1 MNNYLSD
8 NIWKNLLQRA
18 FDYANSGYNEWELWR
33 TQMELFLRASNN
45 DLMGWSDQDI
55 DDITLK
61 VWKSDFVHEERILTI
76 EEWAAELNRTTRVQ
90 FEMRGAMD
98 KLFRSIKQYRESTFF
113 LEMLSFCAR
122 FKDLS
127 PYNAIM
133 VKTQMP
139 AARFVLT
146 EKQWDERYHRVPKRN
161 ARPLVILRK
170 YGPVSYVF
178 EIGDTEFLQQ
188 MLLGFYKTEEEIL
201 EELSHPYQTD
211 GVVEH
216 RLYENLTRAL
226 AYYGIELDSFRVAAD
241 FGAEIR
247 RTDCKVK
254 VRDIETRGYYV
265 ISINDKANESTAFA
279 SICHELG
286 HFFCRHLTPPDQRD
300 DKWWK
305 LRRPSWETREFEAEI
320 VSFIICERY
329 GVGNRSW
336 EYLSRV
342 LKNKK
347 EIPQDISVE
356 RVFKAANEVERMLA
370 DDLDPRTCLL
380 YKNDNNFKRL
390 YNKKYPHEKREES
403 DEEE

>member
-18 FDYANSGYNEWELWR
+18 YDYANSGYNEWELWR
-33 TQMELFLRASNN
+33 TQMESFLHASNN
-45 DLMGWSDQDI
+45 DLMGWIDQDI
-55 DDITLK
+55 VDITQK
-61 VWKSDFVHEERILTI
+61 VWKSVFVYDERSLTI
-76 EEWAAELNRTTRVQ
+76 EDWAAEFNRTTRIQ
-90 FEMRGAMD
+90 REMRGTMD
-98 KLFRSIKQYRESTFF
+98 KLFRSIKNYRESAFF

-122 FKDLS
+122 FKDLA
-127 PYNAIM
+127 PYNAMM

-139 AARFVLT
+139 EARYVLT
-146 EKQWDERYHRVPKRN
+146 EKQWNERYHRIPKRN
-161 ARPLVILRK
+161 ARPLVILKK

-178 EIGDTEFLQQ
+178 EIGDTENSQQ
-188 MLLGFYKTEEEIL
+188 MFLGFYTDEEIL
-201 EELSHPYQTD
+201 NKLSNPYQTD
-211 GVVEH
+211 RQVEH
-216 RLYENLTRAL
+216 RLYENLIRAL
-226 AYYGIELDSFRVAAD
+226 AYYGIDLDTFRVAAD

-247 RTDCKVK
+247 RANCKVK
-254 VRDIETRGYYV
+254 VRDIQTRGYYV
-265 ISINDKANESTAFA
+265 ISVNDHADESTTFA

-342 LKNKK
+342 LGVHK
-347 EIPQDISVE
+347 EIPYDISVE

-390 YNKKYPHEKREES
+390 YNKKYPHERREES
-403 DEEE
+403 DEEG

>member
-18 FDYANSGYNEWELWR
+18 YDYANSGYNEWELWR
-33 TQMELFLRASNN
+33 TQMESFLHASNN

-55 DDITLK
+55 VDITQK
-61 VWKSDFVHEERILTI
+61 VWKSVFVYDERSLTI
-76 EEWAAELNRTTRVQ
+76 EDWAAEFNRTTRIQ
-90 FEMRGAMD
+90 REMRGTMD
-98 KLFRSIKQYRESTFF
+98 KLFRSIKNYRESAFF

-122 FKDLS
+122 FKDLA
-127 PYNAIM
+127 PYNAMM

-139 AARFVLT
+139 EARYVLT
-146 EKQWDERYHRVPKRN
+146 EKQWNERYHRIPKRN
-161 ARPLVILRK
+161 ARPLVILKK

-178 EIGDTEFLQQ
+178 EIGDTENSQQ
-188 MLLGFYKTEEEIL
+188 MFLGFYTDEEIL
-201 EELSHPYQTD
+201 NKLSNPYQTD
-211 GVVEH
+211 RQVEH
-216 RLYENLTRAL
+216 RLYENLIRAL
-226 AYYGIELDSFRVAAD
+226 AYYGIDLDTFRVAAD

-247 RTDCKVK
+247 RANCKVK
-254 VRDIETRGYYV
+254 VRDIQTRGYYV
-265 ISINDKANESTAFA
+265 ISVNDHADESTTFA

-342 LKNKK
+342 LGVHK
-347 EIPQDISVE
+347 EIPYDISVE

-390 YNKKYPHEKREES
+390 YNKKYPHERREES
-403 DEEE
+403 DEEG

>member
-1 MNNYLSD
+1 
-8 NIWKNLLQRA
+8 
-18 FDYANSGYNEWELWR
+18 
-33 TQMELFLRASNN
+33 MESFLHASNN

-55 DDITLK
+55 VDITQK
-61 VWKSDFVHEERILTI
+61 VWKSVFVYDERSLTI
-76 EEWAAELNRTTRVQ
+76 EDWAAEFNRTTRIQ
-90 FEMRGAMD
+90 REMRGTMD
-98 KLFRSIKQYRESTFF
+98 KLFRSIKNYRESAFF

-122 FKDLS
+122 FKDLA
-127 PYNAIM
+127 PYNAMM

-139 AARFVLT
+139 EARYVLT
-146 EKQWDERYHRVPKRN
+146 EKQWNERYHRIPKRN
-161 ARPLVILRK
+161 ARPLVILKK

-178 EIGDTEFLQQ
+178 EIGDTENSQQ
-188 MLLGFYKTEEEIL
+188 MFLGFYTDEEIL
-201 EELSHPYQTD
+201 NKLSNPYQTD
-211 GVVEH
+211 RQVEH
-216 RLYENLTRAL
+216 RLYENLIRAL
-226 AYYGIELDSFRVAAD
+226 AYYGIDLDTFRVAAD

-247 RTDCKVK
+247 RANCKVK
-254 VRDIETRGYYV
+254 VRDIQTRGYYV
-265 ISINDKANESTAFA
+265 ISVNDHADESTTFA

-342 LKNKK
+342 LGVHK
-347 EIPQDISVE
+347 EIPYDISVE

-380 YKNDNNFKRL
+380 YYNDTNFKRE
-390 YNKKYPHEKREES
+390 YNRKYPHDRREETNN
-403 DEEE
+403 DE